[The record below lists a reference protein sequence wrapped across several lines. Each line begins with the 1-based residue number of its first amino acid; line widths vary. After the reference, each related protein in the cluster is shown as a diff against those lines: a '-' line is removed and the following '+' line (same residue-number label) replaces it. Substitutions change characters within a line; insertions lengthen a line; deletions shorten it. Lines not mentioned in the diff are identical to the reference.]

1 VSWVLKEE
9 ISHGMQHEL
18 KGGGKIIMNNYK
30 KKKNRILLNKS
41 KKRIIDYIR
50 TDDQT
55 GKQSI

>member
-1 VSWVLKEE
+1 VSGVLKEE

-18 KGGGKIIMNNYK
+18 KGGGKIIMNNYNE
-30 KKKNRILLNKS
+30 KNRILLNKS
-41 KKRIIDYIR
+41 KKSIIDYIR